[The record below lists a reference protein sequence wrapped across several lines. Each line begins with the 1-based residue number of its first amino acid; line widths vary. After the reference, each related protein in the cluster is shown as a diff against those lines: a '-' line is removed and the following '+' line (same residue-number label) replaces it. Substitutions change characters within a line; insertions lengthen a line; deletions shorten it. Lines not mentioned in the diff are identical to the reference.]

1 MTTTVWKLKSHDSRA
16 AKTLARE
23 FGLPLPA
30 ARILA
35 ARGYVDSDRAR
46 RFLLPRL
53 DDLHDPA
60 LLPDLDK
67 AVKRVARAIQGKE
80 KVFVFGDYDVDGVTS
95 IAALTAALAAA
106 GLVFDVHQP
115 NRLKEGY
122 GMSPAA
128 ADLAAGFG
136 AKLLIALDCGT
147 EAFGAISRAAA
158 LGVDVIVLDHHLP
171 KGELPPALAVVN
183 PARRDSS
190 YPFPELAAVG
200 VVIKFLRA
208 GEKAWKIAL
217 PWERLWGLA
226 AAGTVADVV
235 PLIDENR
242 VFVSLG
248 LQYLRRA
255 EDPAFTALLAAAG
268 IDPAGLTAGNL
279 AFQVGP
285 RLNAAGR
292 LGVPELGRELFR
304 ASKPAEIS
312 ALADRLNRMNQERR
326 SLQDR
331 IFSEAAEMIGRNP
344 AKYLKR
350 ALVVEG
356 EGWSKGVA
364 GIVASKLQEAYGRPT
379 VVIALEGESGT
390 GSGRSVPGFDLFAA
404 LSSCAGL
411 LGKFG
416 GHQQAAGLSV
426 ARDRIDDLRDA
437 LDRLAL
443 AALGEEV
450 RPATIRLDAA
460 LDFSEIDDALI
471 DALEKF
477 EPCGMGNPR
486 PLFGS
491 RGVRLL
497 ERPKIIGK
505 SGDHASLRL
514 EQGGRSFPAVGW
526 RMAETF
532 AGFSGDRLDL
542 VYRPERDA
550 YNGRSRI
557 RLNLEAAREAL

>member
-1 MTTTVWKLKSHDSRA
+1 MTWTLRPHDSRA

-35 ARGYVDSDRAR
+35 ARGYGDPARAR

-53 DDLHDPA
+53 ADLHDPA
-60 LLPDLDK
+60 LLPDMDR
-67 AVKRVARAIQGKE
+67 AVKRVSRAIKGRE

-95 IAALTAALAAA
+95 IAALAAALSAA
-106 GLVFDVHQP
+106 GLSFDVHQP

-122 GMSPAA
+122 GMSESA
-128 ADLAAGFG
+128 ADLAGASG

-147 EAFGAISRAAA
+147 EAFGAISRAAE

-200 VVIKFLRA
+200 VVIKFLQA
-208 GEKAWKIAL
+208 GEKAWKIPL
-217 PWERLWGLA
+217 DWERLWGLA

-248 LQYLRRA
+248 LQHLRRA
-255 EDPAFTALLAAAG
+255 ADPAFTALLAASGIDVAG
-268 IDPAGLTAGNL
+268 ITASHL

-304 ASKPAEIS
+304 ATDPAKI
-312 ALADRLNRMNQERR
+312 AAIADRLNRMNQERR
-326 SLQDR
+326 SLQDK
-331 IFSEAAEMIGRNP
+331 IFIEAEGMIGRDP
-344 AKYLKR
+344 DKYLR
-350 ALVVEG
+350 RMLVVEG

-404 LSSCAGL
+404 LSSCASL
-411 LGKFG
+411 LTKFG

-426 ARDRIDDLRDA
+426 VRNRIDDLREA

-443 AALGEEV
+443 AALGEEIQT
-450 RPATIRLDAA
+450 PPIRLDAA

-486 PLFGS
+486 PLFGT

-497 ERPKIIGK
+497 ERPRIIGK
-505 SGDHASLRL
+505 SGDHVSLRL
-514 EQGGRSFPAVGW
+514 EQGGCSFPAVGW

-532 AGFSGDRLDL
+532 AGLPGDRLDL
-542 VYRPERDA
+542 VYRPERDT

-557 RLNLEAAREAL
+557 RLKLEAARVAL